1 VADKPQSDNSAN
13 CDSSNMLLRFS
24 GFVGPSVLATSDTW
38 HAIADL
44 VWKGMTVPDAVRE
57 LGYEWNS
64 NSMPIEV
71 KRFLV
76 DVSMLAN
83 AREEYLGASND
94 TNN

>member
-1 VADKPQSDNSAN
+1 VSPPDYHK
-13 CDSSNMLLRFS
+13 
-24 GFVGPSVLATSDTW
+24 
-38 HAIADL
+38 IADL
-44 VWKGMTVPDAVRE
+44 VWKGMTVPKAVQE
-57 LGYEWNS
+57 LECEWNQHCV
-64 NSMPIEV
+64 PIEV